1 MSITYNTATLN
12 ARLTQVINNI
22 DAGPGSGVLR
32 LGTSGMAL
40 ILSSITLAKPSGTVA
55 GGVLTF
61 SGTPLADPSAANSGS
76 LANARI
82 EDSTGVVV
90 ASGLTIG
97 TSSAFDIVMTSTTVI
112 AGQSISLTS
121 ATITGH

>member
-12 ARLTQVINNI
+12 SRLSAVVTNI
-22 DAGPGSGVLR
+22 DAGPASGILR

-40 ILSSITLAKPSGTVA
+40 ILSSITLAKPSGTAA

-61 SGTPLADPSAANSGS
+61 LGAPLVDPAAANSGTF
-76 LANARI
+76 AAARI
-82 EDSTGVVV
+82 EDSTGTIV

-97 TSSAFDIVMTSTTVI
+97 LSSAFDIVMSSLSVT
-112 AGQSISLTS
+112 AGQSVSITS